1 MSNFKI
7 VMKKIIVFS
16 LLISSISFAQL
27 KKTPL
32 KVYEKGNIKV
42 ESYDYNGLSS
52 FLNQKDDTVYV
63 INFWATWC
71 APCIKE
77 LPYFEEIGKNY
88 KDKNVKVILV
98 SLDFPKK
105 VESSLIPFIE
115 KKKLVSQVLHLD
127 DPDANSWI
135 EKVNKNWSG
144 AIPATIIYK
153 NEDVSFYEQSFTY
166 EELEKELLKT
176 INK

>member
-1 MSNFKI
+1 
-7 VMKKIIVFS
+7 MKKI
-16 LLISSISFAQL
+16 LLLSFVVSAFSFAQV
-27 KKTPL
+27 KVAPL
-32 KVYEKGNIKV
+32 KIYEKGSIAI
-42 ESYDYNGLSS
+42 ESYNYNGLES
-52 FLNQKDDTVYV
+52 FLNKKDDTIYIV
-63 INFWATWC
+63 NFWATWC

-77 LPYFEEIGKNY
+77 LPFFEEIGKQY
-88 KDKNVKVILV
+88 KNKNVKVILV

-115 KKKLVSQVLHLD
+115 RKKLASEVIHLD

-135 EKVNKNWSG
+135 EKVDKNWSG

-153 NEDVSFYEQSFTY
+153 NENATFYEQSFTY
-166 EELEKELLKT
+166 DELETELLKI

>member
-1 MSNFKI
+1 
-7 VMKKIIVFS
+7 MKKIFYLLNVICCLHVFG
-16 LLISSISFAQL
+16 QHNVV
-27 KKTPL
+27 PL
-32 KVYEKGNIKV
+32 KVYEQDSIKID
-42 ESYDYNGLSS
+42 SYNFDGLDS
-52 FLNQKDDTVYV
+52 FLKQKDGTTYV

-77 LPYFEEIGKNY
+77 LPFFETLGEKYSNE
-88 KDKNVKVILV
+88 NVKVILV

-105 VESSLIPFIE
+105 VESSLIPFVKR
-115 KKKLVSQVLHLD
+115 KKIKSKVVHLD

-153 NEDVSFYEQSFTY
+153 NDTLQFYEQSFTY
-166 EELEKELLKT
+166 EELEQALQSI